1 MRSLF
6 FIGRHG
12 ETILNQKGFYRGW
25 SDGPD
30 AHLNEDGIQ
39 SAHDEAKFLQSLNQ
53 PFSKIICSPLQRALL
68 TAAIIAEYLNVETL
82 EVDDRLMP
90 LNVGDFAGQPKKDHP
105 IQPFLDNKNKRFPN
119 GETINEFEFRQ
130 HDFADYLLKYV
141 EQEKRTQD
149 PEILVIA
156 HVSNVMYWWNLQ
168 TGANSDEYLGETT
181 DILTPGGIAVIT
193 EYSTIPIFKS
203 NPQAETDHSEQI
215 NIAEMEGE
223 IGTGYENADGKGPFS
238 CANCEHFQS
247 VDSSCDQKDMLKK
260 SKQPRVGG
268 RVKVDPHGCCDYIS
282 RPEEK

>member
-1 MRSLF
+1 MPCTHQDGVRLSGGPPIFYRSVSSAAKLSVSKTELAGSNPARPAISNKGENLRSLF

-30 AHLNEDGIQ
+30 AALNEDGIR
-39 SAHDEAKFLQSLNQ
+39 SAHDEAKFLQSLKQ

-68 TAAIIAEYLNVETL
+68 TAAIIAEYLDVATL

-168 TGANSDEYLGETT
+168 TGAN
-181 DILTPGGIAVIT
+181 
-193 EYSTIPIFKS
+193 
-203 NPQAETDHSEQI
+203 
-215 NIAEMEGE
+215 
-223 IGTGYENADGKGPFS
+223 
-238 CANCEHFQS
+238 
-247 VDSSCDQKDMLKK
+247 
-260 SKQPRVGG
+260 
-268 RVKVDPHGCCDYIS
+268 
-282 RPEEK
+282 